1 MQTAYC
7 YRECSLLSSL
17 FFFFL
22 FHSSIEIC
30 ARCSCLETSATD
42 LKKLLAQC
50 AEWSQFAAELFI
62 RKFDLKFKKK
72 YTRFRHLSLTSLATK
87 SASPATGTLQRFS
100 VTQSLRAPQ
109 RAVDQ
114 LTYGNTKQT
123 QLVLVRNYR
132 IHICNSWLIDWFNH
146 YRLTRR
152 LIDWLVD
159 WSID

>member
-1 MQTAYC
+1 M
-7 YRECSLLSSL
+7 LSS
-17 FFFFL
+17 FQPFL
-22 FHSSIEIC
+22 FLSIPLFHRNLCPLLLPGNKRDRLEETFSTVRRMVSIRGRAFYSEIWPKI
-30 ARCSCLETSATD
+30 L
-42 LKKLLAQC
+42 
-50 AEWSQFAAELFI
+50 
-62 RKFDLKFKKK
+62 KK
-72 YTRFRHLSLTSLATK
+72 YTRFRHLSLTPLATK